1 MTGPDVR
8 GLVVWLLPLLGC
20 GAGAVGATD
29 AELARARD
37 VSSRGGVVFAHDCAS
52 CHGRHGEGL
61 AEAPPILGPRAL
73 PEYPSERP
81 ATGVPGVQD
90 PQQME
95 AEQQTRRAGS
105 GMRFPFRDVLDV
117 YTYVSTHPGLSRRGP
132 AKANDDWAVTTFLM
146 AVQGAALPDEGVTAN
161 NAASMAIPRR

>member
-1 MTGPDVR
+1 MTAIDVR
-8 GLVVWLLPLLGC
+8 RLVVWLPLLSC

-37 VSSRGGVVFAHDCAS
+37 VSSRGAVVFAHDCAS

-61 AEAPPILGPRAL
+61 AEAPAILGPGAL
-73 PEYPSERP
+73 PEYPRGRP

-95 AEQQTRRAGS
+95 AEQQARRAGS
-105 GMRFPFRDVLDV
+105 GMRFPFRDVQDV
-117 YTYVSTHPGLSRRGP
+117 CTYISNHPGLSRKGP
-132 AKANDDWAVTTFLM
+132 AKADDDRAVTTFLL
-146 AVQGAALPDEGVTAN
+146 AVQGAALPAEGVTAN
-161 NAASMAIPRR
+161 NAASLAIPRR